1 MAANARKVTEKHVGE
16 GDFNEAFE
24 YWTKAAELGD
34 VGSHYELSVMYGKG
48 KVSGLTRK
56 SSCIIWNRLPLVV
69 ILLRETILGV
79 MRGRMAGSTE
89 Q

>member
-34 VGSHYELSVMYGKG
+34 VGSHYELSVMCGEGEGVRIDK
-48 KVSGLTRK
+48 KKQLHHLEQAASGGHPQSWVL
-56 SSCIIWNRLPLVV
+56 
-69 ILLRETILGV
+69 
-79 MRGRMAGSTE
+79 
-89 Q
+89 